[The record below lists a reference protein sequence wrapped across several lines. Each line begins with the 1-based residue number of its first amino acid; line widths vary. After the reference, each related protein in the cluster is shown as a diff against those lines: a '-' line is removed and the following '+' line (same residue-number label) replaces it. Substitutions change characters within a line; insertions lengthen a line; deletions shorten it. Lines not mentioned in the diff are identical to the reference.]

1 MATLSIR
8 IPDHLKEKV
17 AAVASQQGVSMNN
30 FITSCLSSAV
40 AQEMTRTFL
49 TTRLKKV
56 DPEKAQA
63 AFDRIMSKTRKGP
76 APSMHKINELIQ
88 QKQKN

>member
-17 AAVASQQGVSMNN
+17 AVVASQQGVSMNN

-40 AQEMTRTFL
+40 AQEMTRSFL
-49 TTRLKKV
+49 AARLKKV
-56 DPEKAQA
+56 DPAKTRA
-63 AFDRIMSKTRKGP
+63 AFEKIMSKSRTGP
-76 APSMHKINELIQ
+76 APSMREINDIICATGTD
-88 QKQKN
+88 